1 MVKLNTSSLSKRIP
15 FLGKKREIP
24 TEYVAVFEESIE
36 EMANNPDEPGIERK
50 GGSKKPYKVKI
61 ITATKP
67 EEMDAVR
74 TLLQSHDLILINIS
88 AIRDIEDVRRGIS
101 KVKVTTARLGGEILG
116 LDTKWLVVVSDRI
129 SVKKEGIL

>member
-36 EMANNPDEPGIERK
+36 EIANNPDEPGIEK
-50 GGSKKPYKVKI
+50 KSAKKPYKVKI
-61 ITATKP
+61 ITAAKP

-116 LDTKWLVVVSDRI
+116 LDTKWLVVVSERI
-129 SVKKEGIL
+129 SVKKEGVL

>member
-1 MVKLNTSSLSKRIP
+1 MVKLNASSLSKRIP
-15 FLGKKREIP
+15 FLRKKREIP

-36 EMANNPDEPGIERK
+36 EMANNPYEPGIESRS
-50 GGSKKPYKVKI
+50 SKKPYKVKI

-88 AIRDIEDVRRGIS
+88 AIMDIEDVRRGIS

-116 LDTKWLVVVSDRI
+116 LDTKWLVVVSERI
-129 SVKKEGIL
+129 SVRKEGVI